1 MGSMHT
7 PVHRV
12 VLALRLALLVPL
24 LYFAMQ
30 LVAAAFY
37 PGYSFF
43 DQDASTLGSPGSRF
57 PAIFNGGAI
66 IEGIVKCIVA
76 WGFWRAFR
84 QLGRSSRF
92 AWLIPLVL
100 VASGLASINAGIF
113 PLPDPRHTM
122 SPLAALNIGTI
133 LLPLLVPAA
142 VWRWCETRSIKV
154 YFIANIILFIA
165 LIPIISGLIQRLSVM
180 AGVELYTYQQLLNQY
195 HGLLQRITAL
205 LTLPPLAVGASLL
218 ADRLTRVVRPPL
230 PVPAAAT
237 VTERSAWLSE

>member
-1 MGSMHT
+1 MRTIHA

-12 VLALRLALLVPL
+12 VLALRLAMLVPL

-30 LVAAAFY
+30 IVGAAFY

-57 PAIFNGGAI
+57 PALFNGGAI
-66 IEGIVKCIVA
+66 VEGIVKCIIA
-76 WGFWRAFR
+76 WGFWQAFR
-84 QLGRSSRF
+84 QLGRSSLV

-100 VASGLASINAGIF
+100 VASGLASINAGVF

-122 SPLAALNIGTI
+122 GPLAVLNIGTI

-142 VWRWCETRSIKV
+142 VWRWCETHTIKV

-218 ADRLTRVVRPPL
+218 ADRLRRVVRPPM
-230 PVPAAAT
+230 PVSTAPV
-237 VTERSAWLSE
+237 VTERSSWLSE